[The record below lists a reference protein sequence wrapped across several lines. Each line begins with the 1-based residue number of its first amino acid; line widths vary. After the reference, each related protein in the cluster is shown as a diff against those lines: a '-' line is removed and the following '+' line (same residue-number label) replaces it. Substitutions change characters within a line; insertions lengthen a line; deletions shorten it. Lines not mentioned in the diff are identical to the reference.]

1 MEKGGSEPNAF
12 LDSLWSSIDTINFTG
27 PGKTTVNL
35 NEFLSTVNMKEYWSY
50 DGSFTTPPCTEG
62 IKWTVI
68 KQVQSISAEQ
78 LKKFTEN
85 LADKK
90 DFAEG
95 KGNNREVM
103 PLNERTL
110 YYTGDFEADLAVS
123 GLFTAGFT
131 AMTAIAALSF

>member
-90 DFAEG
+90 
-95 KGNNREVM
+95 R
-103 PLNERTL
+103 LRRR
-110 YYTGDFEADLAVS
+110 
-123 GLFTAGFT
+123 
-131 AMTAIAALSF
+131 